1 MFVVMRSPCL
11 MEDEGRHEFI
21 RTYSTRKEAED
32 WIASQQGEYFGS
44 SNYYI
49 AATQFNGRTG
59 ASCASN
65 VSSILTVAT
74 TGIIYDF

>member
-11 MEDEGRHEFI
+11 MEDEGRHELI
-21 RTYSTRKEAED
+21 SVYKTREEAED
-32 WIASQQGEYFGS
+32 WIVSQEGGYFGPS
-44 SNYYI
+44 SYYI
-49 AATQFNGRTG
+49 AAAQFNGRTG

-74 TGIIYDF
+74 TGIIYDC

>member
-32 WIASQQGEYFGS
+32 WIASQDGEYFGPGS
-44 SNYYI
+44 YYI
-49 AATQFNGRTG
+49 AA
-59 ASCASN
+59 A
-65 VSSILTVAT
+65 
-74 TGIIYDF
+74 